1 MMQADDFLFEL
12 GCEELPP
19 TSLKTLMHALYDG
32 VCQGLQAAGLD
43 WQKEHSRPYASPRR
57 LGFFLA
63 QLRLLQPDREV
74 IAEGPPVRA
83 AFAADGTP
91 TAAALGFARKQ
102 GVSVA
107 ELDRSQDKLRLHRR
121 IAGQSARELLP
132 VIIAKAL
139 ADLPIAKRMRWGARR
154 EEFVRPVHTLVLL
167 LGDSVVAAR
176 LLGLESGRQVLGHRF
191 MAPGPHT
198 LTHARDY
205 VRVLE
210 AARVMPD
217 FAERRRHIL
226 AQVQALQTRLGGRA
240 LMHEELLDEVCAL
253 VEWPVALCGRFEE
266 RFLAVPQEALIS
278 TMQGNQ
284 KYFPVLDD
292 AGKLLPH
299 FIFISNIDSPIA
311 DQIIAGNERVVRPR
325 LSDAEFFFR
334 QDQKKSLAEHD
345 RANAQV
351 VFQKDLGSLTDKAQR
366 VARLAAWIA
375 VRIAADADLAAAAGR
390 LCKADLAT
398 LMVAEFPELQGLM
411 GRHYAQIEGLHEDI
425 AQALFEQYLPRHA
438 GDALPATRIGLA
450 VALADR
456 LDSLGGIFG
465 LGQAPTGSADPYAL
479 RRAALGVLRI
489 LIEQSLDLDLGE
501 LIAYTLQG
509 YTLPLAATTA
519 TELLDFF
526 TARYR
531 AYYEEQGIASDTLQA
546 VLACRAQRPYDVE
559 LRVKALHAFRSS
571 TDLAALA
578 AANKRVANILA
589 TQAAASPAAL
599 VDATLLR
606 DRAESAL
613 AEALAAQHPRL
624 QRASEQGDYMS
635 LLGLLAG
642 LRQPIDDF
650 FAEVMV
656 MAEDPALRANRL
668 ALLGDL
674 RRQFLQVADFG
685 LLQVQA

>member
-74 IAEGPPVRA
+74 IVEGPPVRA

-299 FIFISNIDSPIA
+299 FIFISNIYSPIA

-489 LIEQSLDLDLGE
+489 LIEQRLDLDLGE

-519 TELLDFF
+519 TDLLDFF

-559 LRVKALHAFRSS
+559 LRIKALHAFRSS

>member
-1 MMQADDFLFEL
+1 MQAEDFLFEL

-32 VCQGLQAAGLD
+32 VCQGLQAAGLE
-43 WQKEHSRPYASPRR
+43 WQKEHSRAYASPRR

-63 QLRLLQPDREV
+63 QLSLLQADREV
-74 IAEGPPVRA
+74 IIEGPPVRA
-83 AFAADGTP
+83 AFAADGQP

-102 GVSVA
+102 GVSIDA
-107 ELDRSQDKLRLHRR
+107 LDRSQDKLRLHRR

-132 VIIAKAL
+132 AIIAKAL
-139 ADLPIAKRMRWGARR
+139 ADLPIAKRMRWGARK

-176 LLGLESGRQVLGHRF
+176 ILGLESGRQVLGHRF

-198 LTHARDY
+198 LAHARDY
-205 VRVLE
+205 LPVLR
-210 AARVMPD
+210 AAYVMPD
-217 FAERRRHIL
+217 FTERRHHMVE
-226 AQVQALQTRLGGRA
+226 QVQSLQTRLGGRA
-240 LMHEELLDEVCAL
+240 LMPADLLDEVCAL

-284 KYFPVLDD
+284 KYFPLLDD

-325 LSDAEFFFR
+325 LSDAEFFFL
-334 QDQKKSLAEHD
+334 QDQKKSLADHD
-345 RANAQV
+345 RSNAQV

-366 VARLAAWIA
+366 VAGLAAWIA
-375 VRIAADADLAAAAGR
+375 AHSGGDAELAAAAGR

-411 GRHYAQIEGLHEDI
+411 GRHYAQIEGLPAEV

-438 GDALPATRIGLA
+438 GDALPATRTGLA
-450 VALADR
+450 LALADR
-456 LDSLGGIFG
+456 LDSLVGIFG

-489 LIEQSLDLDLGE
+489 LIEQSLDLDLAE
-501 LIAYTLQG
+501 LIACARQG
-509 YTLPLAATTA
+509 YTLPLAASTA
-519 TELLDFF
+519 ADLLDFF
-526 TARYR
+526 MARYR

-546 VLACRAQRPYDVE
+546 VLACRPHRPYDVE
-559 LRVKALHAFRSS
+559 LRIKALHAFRSS
-571 TDLAALA
+571 SDLAALA

-589 TQAAASPAAL
+589 AQAGSAPATCPDAS
-599 VDATLLR
+599 LLR

-613 AEALAAQHPRL
+613 AEALAAQQPRL
-624 QRASEQGDYMS
+624 QKAGEQGDYMS
-635 LLGLLAG
+635 LLALLAG

-656 MAEDPALRANRL
+656 MVDDPALRANRL

-674 RRQFLQVADFG
+674 RRQFLQVGDFG

>member
-519 TELLDFF
+519 TDLLDFF

-589 TQAAASPAAL
+589 AQAGSAPATCPDAS
-599 VDATLLR
+599 LLR